1 MAITLEEA
9 KNNVQDDL
17 QLGVIDEFQK
27 SSWLLDNLTFDDAI
41 SPTGGGA
48 TLTYGYTRLIT
59 QPTAAFRAVNSE
71 YVPQEVKK
79 QRYTCDL
86 KVFGGAYQIDRI
98 IAGMGGIISE
108 VTLQTQQKIKAAQTL
123 FSDTVING
131 DSGVDANAFDGLE
144 KAVTGSTTEFTPGAA
159 IDLSSSAAIDSNYK
173 VFLDELDNFLALLD
187 GRPSALLMNTK
198 LWAKFRA
205 AARRSASFT
214 ETKDRFGQNITTYD
228 DIPLIDLGA
237 KPGSNSPIVG
247 INATTGV
254 SPLYAV
260 RLGMDGF
267 HGVSMAGRAPVESYM
282 PDFTIP
288 GAVKTGEV
296 EMVAAVALKATKAA
310 GIMRGLKVQ

>member
-9 KNNVQDDL
+9 KVNVQDAL

-27 SSWLLDNLTFDDAI
+27 SSWLLDNLTFDDAV

-48 TLTYGYTRLIT
+48 TLTYGYTRVVT
-59 QPTAAFRAVNSE
+59 QPTAAFRAVNTE
-71 YVPQEVKK
+71 YTAQEVKK

-86 KVFGGAYQIDRI
+86 KVFGGSFQIDRI
-98 IAGMGGIISE
+98 IAGMGGIANE
-108 VTLQTQQKIKAAQTL
+108 VTFQTQQKIKAARAL
-123 FSDTVING
+123 FCDTVING

-144 KAVTGSTTEFTPGAA
+144 KAVTGSSTEFTPGST
-159 IDLSSSAAIDSNYK
+159 IDLSTSAAVDSNYK
-173 VFLDELDNFLALLD
+173 VFLDEIDNFLALLD
-187 GRPSALLMNTK
+187 GRPDALLMNTK

-214 ETKDRFGQNITTYD
+214 ETKDRFGQNITSYD
-228 DIPLIDLGA
+228 SIPLIDLGA
-237 KPGSNSPIVG
+237 KPGSNNPIVSV
-247 INATTGV
+247 NATTGV

-260 RLGMDGF
+260 RLGLDGF
-267 HGVSMAGRAPVESYM
+267 HGVSMAGKAPIETFL
-282 PDFTIP
+282 PDFTMP